1 MIPTRAPS
9 ANPRGEIGVCRV
21 ERPLT
26 RRIER
31 TTAMILAPDRTQL
44 AEDLRRM
51 MDELCAPE
59 LTLARANVLRPRVQR
74 LLEVIRET
82 DSRPRADRLEAGLAG
97 RN

>member
-1 MIPTRAPS
+1 MI
-9 ANPRGEIGVCRV
+9 V
-21 ERPLT
+21 
-26 RRIER
+26 
-31 TTAMILAPDRTQL
+31 APDRTQL

-59 LTLARANVLRPRVQR
+59 LTLARADVLRPRVHR

-82 DSRPRADRLEAGLAG
+82 DDPARPVGPAGRLETCQAG